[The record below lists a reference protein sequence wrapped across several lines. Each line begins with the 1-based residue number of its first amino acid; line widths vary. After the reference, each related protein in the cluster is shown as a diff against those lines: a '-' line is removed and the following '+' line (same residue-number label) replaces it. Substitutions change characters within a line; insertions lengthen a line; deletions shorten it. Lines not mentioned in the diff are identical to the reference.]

1 MNLEGVFP
9 SVMSLE
15 GALALIPPCRPG
27 LATCTRSAA
36 TKVPR
41 SPSNGVMKSS
51 LCPPTMFESHLN
63 LIPNRQNIGH
73 PLFFKKYNL
82 HCSVIIPAEIAYHMA
97 KTYDEALFFSA

>member
-1 MNLEGVFP
+1 MGLGNPLSIDWPVMSLEGVFP
-9 SVMSLE
+9 SVMNLE

-51 LCPPTMFESHLN
+51 FH
-63 LIPNRQNIGH
+63 
-73 PLFFKKYNL
+73 
-82 HCSVIIPAEIAYHMA
+82 
-97 KTYDEALFFSA
+97 